1 MLLTYYI
8 VDERVAKSLAGKKK
22 LVLSRMVSTAIVSF
36 PVASIIL
43 AASVALSFSFF
54 IYGINTLHLT
64 RRAKG
69 YSQPNQNGM
78 TSRPPVAV
86 HLPVYNEYYVADR
99 LLGACAKMADHYGR
113 DLVRVV
119 VIDDSDDETQGKL
132 DTLSKSYNE
141 QGYRVDI
148 LRRGTRAGFKAGA
161 LQAALEKTPEPF
173 LAVFDADFAPTE
185 DFLDRTI
192 PFMLTDEKVG
202 FVQCRWSHFDRTYNM
217 ITETLAI
224 GVDAHFLLEQ
234 PGRWTSGYMMNFN
247 GSAGLLRTSA
257 IVAAGGWNSD
267 TLAEDLDLSY
277 RMQLTG
283 YRPVYLK
290 DVEVPAELPPT
301 ITSLKRQQGRWA
313 RGSIQT
319 ARKVWPRVVASP
331 ELSKRQKFEAFVHLT
346 YYMVHPLMVAS
357 FILAILAAL
366 LNVNVISYAVK
377 VSVPNPMNIFGSQ
390 GGLLRLEIIPWTVFV
405 LMIVLSTLSVL
416 YCCIEAVR
424 TQHLGLLKNVKQIVL
439 LVILGYGIS
448 VSNSVSALS
457 GLISSRTGVFLRT
470 PKYAITS
477 KSETWRGKKYQLALN
492 RVTVFESMALVVG
505 VVALI
510 YSALMDNL
518 GIMPILAIYVTGY
531 MLVLF
536 LTFSQSVSRKVGA

>member
-1 MLLTYYI
+1 
-8 VDERVAKSLAGKKK
+8 
-22 LVLSRMVSTAIVSF
+22 MVSTEIISF
-36 PVASIIL
+36 PIASIIL
-43 AASVALSFSFF
+43 GASVALSFSFF

-64 RRAKG
+64 MRARR

-78 TSRPPVAV
+78 TSRPSVAV

-99 LLGACAKMADHYGR
+99 LLAACAKMADHYGR
-113 DLVRVV
+113 KLVRVC

-132 DTLSKSYNE
+132 DALSKSYND
-141 QGYRVDI
+141 QGYMVEV
-148 LRRGTRAGFKAGA
+148 LRRGTRAGYKAGA

-173 LAVFDADFAPTE
+173 VAVFDADFAPTE
-185 DFLDRTI
+185 DFLDKTI
-192 PFMLTDEKVG
+192 PFMLSDDKVG
-202 FVQCRWSHFDRTYNM
+202 FVQCRWSHFDRAYNM

-277 RMQLTG
+277 RMQLNG

-290 DVEVPAELPPT
+290 DVAVPAELPPT

-319 ARKVWPRVVASP
+319 ARKVWPTVAASSK
-331 ELSKRQKFEAFVHLT
+331 LSRRQKFEAFVHLT

-357 FILAILAAL
+357 FILALLAAF

-377 VSVPNPMNIFGSQ
+377 VSVPNPMDILGSQ
-390 GGLLRLEIIPWTVFV
+390 GLLRLEIVPWTVFV
-405 LMIVLSTLSVL
+405 LMILLSTFSVL

-424 TQHLGLLKNVKQIVL
+424 TQHLGLLKNVKQIIL

-457 GLISSRTGVFLRT
+457 GLLSSRTGVFLRT

-477 KSETWRGKKYQLALN
+477 KSETWKGKKYQLALN
-492 RVTVFESMALVVG
+492 RVTVFETIALVAG
-505 VVALI
+505 IGALI
-510 YSALMDNL
+510 YAALMNNL
-518 GIMPILAIYVTGY
+518 GIMPILAVYVTGY
-531 MLVLF
+531 FLVLY
-536 LTFSQSVSRKVGA
+536 LTFSQSVFRQLGN